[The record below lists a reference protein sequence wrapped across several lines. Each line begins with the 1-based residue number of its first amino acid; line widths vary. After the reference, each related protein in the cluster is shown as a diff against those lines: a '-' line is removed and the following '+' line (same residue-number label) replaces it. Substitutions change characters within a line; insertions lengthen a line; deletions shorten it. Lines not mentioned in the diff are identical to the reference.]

1 MDVQRADA
9 DGTPAWFRLVCMWI
23 LCFGFRVKGVQG
35 LRKGL
40 GFTIKGCRMC
50 SLNFVTKGFG
60 LHREGLAKKATLD
73 NSTCLFLL
81 LLACVQ

>member
-40 GFTIKGCRMC
+40 GFTGKGSQKRLHWIIVRVRFVFISMC
-50 SLNFVTKGFG
+50 SVTKRKV
-60 LHREGLAKKATLD
+60 LETLD
-73 NSTCLFLL
+73 
-81 LLACVQ
+81 VEDV